1 MQRKSNKKRLFG
13 GYNIVLRYALEYKAS
28 VFWAILLAFVYY
40 ALEFLNPFLTGRL
53 TDVFSVSGASGRQTA
68 ILVGAVVLTN
78 MFDVCILRIKMKA
91 TNLLTMRVY
100 ADFVVD
106 QSSHLLELP
115 LSYHNSKKI
124 GSVINRLGNAAEQF
138 FDILEGITFQSLP
151 NLVSLAVVI
160 ILIFFLNP
168 YLATILLVQVLL
180 FGFVTI
186 KKTRGITIWQK
197 KFDIKSDKAWGHIWD
212 YLTNVALVK
221 SSGNESYEKEK
232 SIGWFNSMFN
242 TYKIHTSMWRSL
254 SSWQR
259 FFMRYGYLSTLCTA
273 LYMVRVSK
281 VISFGEFVMFIGYA
295 NMAYTPMANLATQYR
310 TLRKGLASIERANRT
325 MNEKTE
331 FELWPGKQKLEKV
344 KGRIEFRNVVF
355 GYTGDEVVLDNISF
369 VIEPGEIVAFVGKS
383 GVGKTSLIDLV
394 SGYYLIQSGQIL
406 IDNIDIRELDLKSL
420 RNLIAHVSQD
430 SLLFNDSLGYNIEY
444 SNFAASKKEL
454 EKAAQMSA
462 VDEFLNKLPLGFGTL
477 VGERGVKLSGGQR
490 QRIAIARVILR
501 DKPIILLDEPTSA
514 LDSVSEKLIQ
524 HSLKDLVKGRTTLII
539 AHRLSTIL
547 HANKIIVL
555 DKGKIVE
562 TGNHEKLML
571 IPNGH
576 YRKFF
581 MIQSGAPKTLNITAQ

>member
-1 MQRKSNKKRLFG
+1 MQRKSKKKRLFR
-13 GYNIVLRYALEYKAS
+13 GYNIVLKYVFEHKTS
-28 VFWAILLAFVYY
+28 MFWAIFLAFIYY
-40 ALEFLNPFLTGRL
+40 AMEFLNPFLTGRL
-53 TDVFSVSGASGRQTA
+53 TDVFSVSGETGRQTV
-68 ILVGAVVLTN
+68 ILVGAIVLVN
-78 MFDVCILRIKMKA
+78 AIDIFILRIKMNI

-106 QSSHLLELP
+106 QASHLLDLP
-115 LSYHNSKKI
+115 LSYHNSKKV
-124 GSVINRLGNAAEQF
+124 GSVLNRLGNAAEQLF
-138 FDILEGITFQSLP
+138 EIIEHIGFQSLP
-151 NLVSLAVVI
+151 NLVSLAMVI
-160 ILIFFLNP
+160 ILIFFFNHW
-168 YLATILLVQVLL
+168 LATILLVQVLL

-212 YLTNVALVK
+212 YMTNVVLVK
-221 SSGNESYEKEK
+221 SSCNEKYEKKK
-232 SIGWFNSMFN
+232 SIAWFNSMFD
-242 TYKIHTSMWRSL
+242 TYKIHASMWRSL

-259 FFMRYGYLSTLCTA
+259 FFMRYGYLATLCTA
-273 LYMVRVSK
+273 LYMVKVSK
-281 VISFGEFVMFIGYA
+281 VISFGEFIMFIGYA

-325 MNEKTE
+325 MGQKTE

-355 GYTGDEVVLDNISF
+355 GYNGEDVVLDDISF
-369 VIEPGEIVAFVGKS
+369 VVEPGEIVAFVGKS

-394 SGYYLIQSGQIL
+394 SGYYQIRSGQIL

-444 SNFAASKKEL
+444 SNFAASKEEL
-454 EKAAQMSA
+454 DRAARMSA

-477 VGERGVKLSGGQR
+477 VGERGVRLSGGQR
-490 QRIAIARVILR
+490 QRVAIARAILR
-501 DKPIILLDEPTSA
+501 DRPIILLDEATSA

-524 HSLKDLVKGRTTLII
+524 HSLKDLVKGRTTFVI

-547 HANKIIVL
+547 HADKIIVL

-562 TGNHEKLML
+562 TGNHNKLML
-571 IPNGH
+571 VPDGY

-581 MIQSGAPKTLNITAQ
+581 MIQSGAIDIQDVIN